1 MTHVYYRN
9 ADFCLIMFDLNDR
22 ESFRACAKWK
32 TDLDEKYRL
41 EDGSKCPCLLI
52 GNKVRNFYSRIKIS
66 FFEPRLKKSVFLK
79 YLLIYVYV

>member
-52 GNKVRNFYSRIKIS
+52 GNKVRNFYSAQKKCI
-66 FFEPRLKKSVFLK
+66 FEIFINLCLCLRL
-79 YLLIYVYV
+79 I